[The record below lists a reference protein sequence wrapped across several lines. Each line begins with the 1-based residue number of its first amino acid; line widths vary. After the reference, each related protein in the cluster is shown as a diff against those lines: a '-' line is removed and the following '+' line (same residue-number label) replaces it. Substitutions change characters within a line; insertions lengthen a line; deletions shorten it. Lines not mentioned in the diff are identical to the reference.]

1 MKTVGAEQPD
11 LQVVL
16 VSVIFVLI
24 LINVFVIGPRM
35 SQKPIYRQE

>member
-1 MKTVGAEQPD
+1 MKPD
-11 LQVVL
+11 LQVAL

-35 SQKPIYRQE
+35 SQKHTYRQE

>member
-1 MKTVGAEQPD
+1 MMEIWKMID
-11 LQVVL
+11 LHVQL

-35 SQKPIYRQE
+35 KHKPTSNQE